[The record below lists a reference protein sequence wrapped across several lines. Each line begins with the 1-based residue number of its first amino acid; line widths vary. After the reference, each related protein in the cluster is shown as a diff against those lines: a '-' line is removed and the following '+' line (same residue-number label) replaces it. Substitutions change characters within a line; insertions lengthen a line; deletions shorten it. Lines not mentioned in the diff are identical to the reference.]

1 MNYVAKLLLFAAV
14 CLAGCSGSDASAD
27 KASEPL
33 LFAVA
38 GRLENEKINEAS
50 GLARSQR
57 DPGVM
62 WTMNDSGKP
71 LLYAIGKDGTHRG
84 RVELKKSDNR
94 DWEDLASFT
103 LDDDP
108 YLLIADI
115 GDNSARHKK
124 RTLYIAKEPRVDE
137 DKTKV
142 DWEIDFEYPD
152 GPRDAESAAV
162 DVENERILILSK
174 RDIPPALYSVPL
186 RPGEDGKVMATWLGI
201 VESLP
206 KPSRQDVEFAP
217 RTKDWHWQP
226 VGMDISEDNRAAVIL
241 TYRAVYY
248 YLRRP
253 GQDWFEA
260 LNTKPVRIGLGN
272 FRDAEAVA
280 FGDDARTV
288 FVTGEG
294 RQNFIISVDLSMPG
308 ASATTATVMSLN
320 VQNLFDN
327 ADDPGKDDKAY
338 LPLAAKQ
345 DDDHIAACNE
355 IEVEGWRNECLFLD
369 WSDEAVAF
377 KLGVIAD
384 TIRQVN
390 NGAGADIIAI
400 QEVENLGILERLR
413 TEFLGELGYEPAV
426 LIEGTDVRGI
436 DVAFLSK
443 FPLVGDPVL
452 HPFDVPEFPDRAGD
466 TRGVLQADF
475 ALPDGSILTGFAVHF
490 PAPYHPTPMRVAA
503 YEHLNGLRDA
513 LPGDHLAFAA
523 GDFNTTSTEDE
534 REGLLDSLVRPDWT
548 VAHDL
553 GCGEDCRGTYYY
565 APDDNWS
572 FLDMILF
579 SPARGKKTTSGIRA
593 DSVAIANGL
602 PAQVTPQGTPRRHD
616 SAARTG
622 VSDHWPI
629 IATIEFSQKQ

>member
-327 ADDPGKDDKAY
+327 ADDPGTDDKA
-338 LPLAAKQ
+338 
-345 DDDHIAACNE
+345 
-355 IEVEGWRNECLFLD
+355 
-369 WSDEAVAF
+369 
-377 KLGVIAD
+377 
-384 TIRQVN
+384 
-390 NGAGADIIAI
+390 
-400 QEVENLGILERLR
+400 
-413 TEFLGELGYEPAV
+413 
-426 LIEGTDVRGI
+426 
-436 DVAFLSK
+436 
-443 FPLVGDPVL
+443 
-452 HPFDVPEFPDRAGD
+452 
-466 TRGVLQADF
+466 
-475 ALPDGSILTGFAVHF
+475 
-490 PAPYHPTPMRVAA
+490 
-503 YEHLNGLRDA
+503 
-513 LPGDHLAFAA
+513 
-523 GDFNTTSTEDE
+523 
-534 REGLLDSLVRPDWT
+534 
-548 VAHDL
+548 
-553 GCGEDCRGTYYY
+553 
-565 APDDNWS
+565 
-572 FLDMILF
+572 
-579 SPARGKKTTSGIRA
+579 
-593 DSVAIANGL
+593 
-602 PAQVTPQGTPRRHD
+602 
-616 SAARTG
+616 
-622 VSDHWPI
+622 
-629 IATIEFSQKQ
+629 